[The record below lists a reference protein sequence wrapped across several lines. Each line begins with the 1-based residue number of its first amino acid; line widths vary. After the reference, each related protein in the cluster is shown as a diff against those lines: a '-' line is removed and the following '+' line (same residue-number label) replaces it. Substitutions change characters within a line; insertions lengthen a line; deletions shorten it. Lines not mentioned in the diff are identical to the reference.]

1 MEYIRISESKLKVM
15 LERKDLEEWDISADR
30 LDYSD
35 PDAKRV
41 FGDILCHAKREL
53 GFDTAGRRIL
63 LQLYPSRD
71 GGCELFISCS
81 ELPAGANNEHDSEET
96 GKKRAYSFSSLE
108 DLLAVCKRL
117 LGRCGFCDSSVWFD
131 ENGRWYLLFT
141 ELGTS
146 PELDMLPLNPLSFIC
161 EYGESESYTA
171 LSLYLG
177 EYARPVCEG
186 NAIERLGTL

>member
-41 FGDILCHAKREL
+41 FGDILCQAKREL

-81 ELPAGANNEHDSEET
+81 ELPAGMNNEQSPREV

-117 LGRCGFCDSSVWFD
+117 LGRCGFCESSAWFD